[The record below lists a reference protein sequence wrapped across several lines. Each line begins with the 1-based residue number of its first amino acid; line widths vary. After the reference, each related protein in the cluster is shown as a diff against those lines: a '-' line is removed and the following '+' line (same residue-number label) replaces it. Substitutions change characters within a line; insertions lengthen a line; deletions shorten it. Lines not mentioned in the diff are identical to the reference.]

1 MTKEEKI
8 EIMFESIL
16 SELEKIDKHLI
27 DKKPG
32 IVQNDASDP
41 TGELKMLI
49 DKLGSIKIPFN
60 NHATSQVIEKLDKLL
75 SIVSSSVDSQII
87 KERNHLKSGSTLTL
101 KKSSFGFNIKRLTR
115 LIIILLIG
123 SFGLNIYMYKDYQH
137 YRQSH
142 QKYMFLYYSGNQK
155 YLSELDSLWNIDSL
169 RQKRTVFTS
178 KRKNELN

>member
-27 DKKPG
+27 DKKPR
-32 IVQNDASDP
+32 IIQNDTGDP

-60 NHATSQVIEKLDKLL
+60 NHASSQVIEKLDKLL
-75 SIVSSSVDSQII
+75 SIVNLSIDGQGN
-87 KERNHLKSGSTLTL
+87 KEKNHQKTRSTVTL
-101 KKSSFGFNIKRLTR
+101 KKSFFGFNIKRLTR
-115 LIIILLIG
+115 VIIILLFG
-123 SFGLNIYMYKDYQH
+123 SFGLNIFMLKDYQH

-142 QKYMFLYYSGNQK
+142 QKYMFLYYSGNQQ

-169 RQKRTVFTS
+169 RQKRTIFTS

>member
-1 MTKEEKI
+1 MTREEKI

-32 IVQNDASDP
+32 IIQNDTSDP
-41 TGELKMLI
+41 NSELKMLI

-60 NHATSQVIEKLDKLL
+60 NPASSQVIEKLDKLL
-75 SIVSSSVDSQII
+75 SIVSSSIDCQRI
-87 KERNHLKSGSTLTL
+87 KENIRQKTGYDVTL
-101 KKSSFGFNIKRLTR
+101 KKSFFGLNIKRLTR
-115 LIIILLIG
+115 VIIILLFG
-123 SFGLNIYMYKDYQH
+123 SFGLNIYMFKDYKR

-142 QKYMFLYYSGNQK
+142 QKYMFLYYSGNQQ

-178 KRKNELN
+178 RRKNELN